1 MAVRMIQNNLNKYY
15 LFFRNLI
22 QGAIQNIL
30 TILVAKE
37 GISQSPKTDRLIW
50 YFFHQVV
57 LNFQKIT
64 EESFFCNFVQKS
76 PYS

>member
-1 MAVRMIQNNLNKYY
+1 MAVRMIQNNLKEYY

-37 GISQSPKTDRLIW
+37 GISRFPKNWLPNLAF
-50 YFFHQVV
+50 FFHQVV

-64 EESFFCNFVQKS
+64 EELFFCNFVQK
-76 PYS
+76 

>member
-1 MAVRMIQNNLNKYY
+1 MAVRMIQNYVKEYY

-37 GISQSPKTDRLIW
+37 GISRFPKNWSPNSA
-50 YFFHQVV
+50 FFHQVV

-64 EESFFCNFVQKS
+64 EELFFCNFVQK
-76 PYS
+76 